1 MIGFERSDDYQP
13 LFWVGGRPVH
23 VTTLLVGLHIGTLL
37 ICSILQGAPRGLLA
51 FSSDAVLHHWA
62 LWQPLTY
69 AFYHLLG
76 DISDTIMFIVE
87 MVLLF
92 QWGREVER
100 YFGRK
105 IFTTLYLAM
114 LLTAPVVLLTFSLA
128 AHVNVV
134 YYRSGLLHFG
144 VFVAFATIYPSA
156 QFFWGIASKWV
167 ALAFAAVL
175 SAAFFSRADYPEL
188 MVLWSHGGGGLLR
201 GALRE
206 RWQRGVFAFF
216 GNLRERFPRKTT
228 PRGARPRLKPR
239 RAIDTS
245 EPPEPVG
252 AISPYRAAG
261 DVHESIDPLLD
272 KISKHGL
279 ASLTH
284 SERAT
289 LERARVSLLRKER
302 GG

>member
-23 VTTLLVGLHIGTLL
+23 VTPLLVFLHIAALMV
-37 ICSILQGAPRGLLA
+37 CSVLQGLPVYYMR

-62 LWQPLTY
+62 LWQPFTY
-69 AFYHLLG
+69 AFAHLLG
-76 DISDTIMFIVE
+76 DLQDTITFLFE
-87 MVLLF
+87 MGFLF
-92 QWGREVER
+92 VCGREVER

-105 IFTTLYLAM
+105 IFATLYLAM
-114 LLTAPVVLLTFSLA
+114 LLTAPVVLLTYSSLA
-128 AHVNVV
+128 HHDVMYV
-134 YYRSGLLHFG
+134 RSSLLHFG
-144 VFVAFATIYPSA
+144 VFVAFATLLPGA
-156 QFFWGIASKWV
+156 QLYGYVAAKWV
-167 ALAFAAVL
+167 AIALLVL
-175 SAAFFSRADYPEL
+175 LTAAFFSRAGYEDL
-188 MVLWSHGGGGLLR
+188 MVLWSTSAVAYFGVRYASVGGE
-201 GALRE
+201 A
-206 RWQRGVFAFF
+206 FSFF
-216 GNLRERFPRKTT
+216 GNLRERFPRKTAL
-228 PRGARPRLKPR
+228 RGVRPRLKPR

-252 AISPYRAAG
+252 AVSSYRGG